1 MALALNKSRKPTL
14 QDSASLPPAPRRQ
27 ETKAFPSNR
36 AQQPFR
42 KRSRLRRPE
51 RSPQDDDAQRLQGA
65 IQFRR
70 VDAVP
75 VAENEPVGLLTRDDL
90 SKLLDRPSWRMV
102 GHVEVSNLACSTS
115 MITNT

>member
-1 MALALNKSRKPTL
+1 MHIAHGLNLTKMR
-14 QDSASLPPAPRRQ
+14 PAVFIHV
-27 ETKAFPSNR
+27 A
-36 AQQPFR
+36 
-42 KRSRLRRPE
+42 
-51 RSPQDDDAQRLQGA
+51 DDDAQRLQGA